1 MIMVNKE
8 FAHTDLNWD
17 HKCRICGKFIKRRL
31 VKIKETPPQL
41 CYKCYMR
48 KKRG

>member
-31 VKIKETPPQL
+31 VKIKEHPPQL
-41 CYKCYMR
+41 CYKHYM
-48 KKRG
+48 KIKRG